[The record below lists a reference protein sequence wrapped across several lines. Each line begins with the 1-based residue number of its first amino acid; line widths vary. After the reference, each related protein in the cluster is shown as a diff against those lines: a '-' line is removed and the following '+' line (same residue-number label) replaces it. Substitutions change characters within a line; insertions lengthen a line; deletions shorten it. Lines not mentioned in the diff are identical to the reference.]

1 MGEILAFLSGKGG
14 TGKTSLCAAIATMLG
29 AMGKTVLCMDMD
41 VGLRNLDIPLG
52 MTEEAGI
59 PFTAVM
65 DGEYDL
71 SAAPQSETVPNVRL
85 LTAPVSVLPEEVEE
99 EAFLSLL
106 ENAGEAFDFVLLDAP
121 AGVGHLFRLA
131 AKGCDKAIV
140 VSAGDKATLRDGQRA
155 AQLLGDKP
163 AFLVVNRLSPRVF
176 RKMRA
181 TVDDL
186 MDEVSLP
193 LLGLVPEDKN
203 VTLAAASGKV
213 LALYSRKGA
222 ARACLRI
229 ARRLCGMK
237 EPLEKV

>member
-14 TGKTSLCAAIATMLG
+14 TGEASLCAAIATMLG
-29 AMGKTVLCMDMD
+29 AMGKTVLCVDLD

-52 MTEEAGI
+52 MTETAGI

-71 SAAPQSETVPNVRL
+71 SCAAKNEKIPGVSL
-85 LTAPVSVLPEEVEE
+85 FTAPVSLLPEQVEE
-99 EAFLSLL
+99 DAFLAFLQT
-106 ENAGEAFDFVLLDAP
+106 AKDAFDFVLLDAP
-121 AGVGHLFRLA
+121 AGVGHLFHLA
-131 AKGCDKAIV
+131 SRGCDRAIV

-155 AQLLGDKP
+155 AQLLGEKT
-163 AFLVVNRLSPRVF
+163 AYLIVNRLKPRMLG
-176 RKMRA
+176 KMRA

-193 LLGLVPEDKN
+193 LLGLVPEDRN
-203 VTLAAASGKV
+203 VTLAAAGGSP

-222 ARACLRI
+222 AKACLRI
-229 ARRLCGMK
+229 ARRLCGLK
-237 EPLEKV
+237 EPLTRL